1 MALIDPDRVSMV
13 PPTEAVRCAYAMLDY
28 VQSFSGP
35 MHVAGAAVLFTV
47 LCDELQLDPSQ
58 LIDAA
63 RRRMRD
69 HQDQL
74 HAREVDSL
82 RAYIRGEIA
91 R

>member
-1 MALIDPDRVSMV
+1 MNLDKLNAVS
-13 PPTEAVRCAYAMLDY
+13 PTASVQAAFVMLDFA
-28 VQSFSGP
+28 QSLSAP
-35 MHVAGAAVLFTV
+35 AQVAGAAVLFTA
-47 LCDELQLDPSQ
+47 LCDTLQLDPSQ

-69 HQDQL
+69 HQEQL

-82 RAYIRGEIA
+82 RAYIRGELA